1 MTKKKKAILYCRSAC
16 IGNDD
21 ALSVQEQ
28 MLKKYAKSK
37 GYEIVEVIKESC
49 DGTDLNRPGI
59 KKIYET
65 INRHKVDILIA
76 RDISRYGRC
85 SMAKI
90 LDFIKDLQ
98 KKGVNT
104 LTIADKKLQ
113 SFTRVFKAFE

>member
-37 GYEIVEVIKESC
+37 GYEIVEVIKDLCS
-49 DGTDLNRPGI
+49 GTDLNRPGI
-59 KKIYET
+59 AKIYKI
-65 INRHKVDILIA
+65 INRCKIDILIA

-90 LDFIKDLQ
+90 LDFINNLQ

-104 LTIADKKLQ
+104 LTIADKDLQ
-113 SFTRVFKAFE
+113 RFTRVFKAFE

>member
-28 MLKKYAKSK
+28 MLRKYAKSQ
-37 GYEIVEVIKESC
+37 GYEIVEVIKELCS
-49 DGTDLNRPGI
+49 GTDLNRPGI
-59 KKIYET
+59 AKIYKI
-65 INRHKVDILIA
+65 INRCKIDILIA

-90 LDFIKDLQ
+90 LDFIKNLQ

-104 LTIADKKLQ
+104 LTIADKDLQ
-113 SFTRVFKAFE
+113 RFTRVFKAFE

>member
-16 IGNDD
+16 ISNDD

-28 MLKKYAKSK
+28 MLRKYAKSQ

-49 DGTDLNRPGI
+49 SGTDLNRPGI

-65 INRHKVDILIA
+65 INRFKVDILIA

-104 LTIADKKLQ
+104 LTIADKNLQ
-113 SFTRVFKAFE
+113 SFSQVFKAFE

>member
-21 ALSVQEQ
+21 ALSVQEK
-28 MLKKYAKSK
+28 MLRKYAKSQ

-49 DGTDLNRPGI
+49 SGTDDLNRPGI

-65 INRHKVDILIA
+65 INRCKVDILIA

-90 LDFIKDLQ
+90 LLFMVIYTWFTEKLEFI
-98 KKGVNT
+98 
-104 LTIADKKLQ
+104 
-113 SFTRVFKAFE
+113 

>member
-16 IGNDD
+16 IDNDD

-28 MLKKYAKSK
+28 MLRKYAKSQD
-37 GYEIVEVIKESC
+37 YEIVEVIKESC
-49 DGTDLNRPGI
+49 SGTDLNRPGI

-65 INRHKVDILIA
+65 INRCKVDILIA

-104 LTIADKKLQ
+104 LTIADKNLQ
-113 SFTRVFKAFE
+113 SFNQVFKAFE

>member
-1 MTKKKKAILYCRSAC
+1 
-16 IGNDD
+16 
-21 ALSVQEQ
+21 
-28 MLKKYAKSK
+28 MLKKYAKSQ

-49 DGTDLNRPGI
+49 SGTDLNRPGI

-65 INRHKVDILIA
+65 INRCKVDILIA

-90 LDFIKDLQ
+90 LDFIKDFQ

-104 LTIADKKLQ
+104 LTIADKNLQ
-113 SFTRVFKAFE
+113 SFNQVFKAFE